1 MKTCPVCDTPY
12 PNQHKTCP
20 TDGAVL
26 IESRELA
33 PGHIVRGKYRI
44 VSKLGQ
50 GGEWEL
56 STWPSTCSWA
66 GKVAL
71 KFLAV
76 ELEPEST
83 SSSSGSATRP
93 RAAYQLRHPN
103 IVEVTD
109 LDQDED
115 ASLFIAMEYVAGPNL
130 RTVLREAKGPL
141 PVARALHIARGVAAG
156 LAAAHARGAVH
167 RDIKP
172 DNILLKVEPGGAVQA
187 KVLDFRHRCGDRKRH
202 QHQPHARPAAH
213 PGIRRTG
220 TVAGYCG

>member
-12 PNQHKTCP
+12 PNQHNTCP

-33 PGHIVRGKYRI
+33 PGYIVRGKYRI

-50 GGEWEL
+50 GGMGVVYLAEHL
-56 STWPSTCSWA
+56 MLG

-76 ELEPEST
+76 ELSRNPQFVKRFRNE
-83 SSSSGSATRP
+83 A

-115 ASLFIAMEYVAGPNL
+115 GSLFIAMEYVAGPNL
-130 RTVLREAKGPL
+130 RSVFARRRDRCPWHEPCTSPEAWLLVWPL
-141 PVARALHIARGVAAG
+141 PTHAAPFIG
-156 LAAAHARGAVH
+156 TSS
-167 RDIKP
+167 
-172 DNILLKVEPGGAVQA
+172 
-187 KVLDFRHRCGDRKRH
+187 
-202 QHQPHARPAAH
+202 
-213 PGIRRTG
+213 RRTS
-220 TVAGYCG
+220 C